1 MRLFAEFDNFRKRTA
16 KERIELFGTAS
27 KDIMTSLL
35 PILDNFERSFKV
47 NIPKEDDGVLLIYNQ
62 LKTEL
67 EKKGLKEIE
76 NPIGKVLDTDFH
88 EAITNIPT
96 EKNIPY
102 VWTDRFDLLQWMGVT
117 NAVDHVLACD
127 SVSQHFANALK
138 KPATVVIGATFP
150 ENISYPN
157 NPNFKIFDLG
167 KDKRIYSPI
176 RIVHEPAYDLNNE
189 GLMLMEEAKRNEIV
203 NYVKE
208 ELNKNE

>member
-1 MRLFAEFDNFRKRTA
+1 MTVKKNKKEPSKNKKKDTKPSNKKEENKNLQEQLALEKDKNLRLFAEFDNFRKRTA

-62 LKTEL
+62 LKAEL

-96 EKNIPY
+96 ENKKDKGKIVDVIEKGY
-102 VWTDRFDLLQWMGVT
+102 LLSSK
-117 NAVDHVLACD
+117 VLRYA
-127 SVSQHFANALK
+127 K
-138 KPATVVIGATFP
+138 VVIA
-150 ENISYPN
+150 N
-157 NPNFKIFDLG
+157 
-167 KDKRIYSPI
+167 
-176 RIVHEPAYDLNNE
+176 
-189 GLMLMEEAKRNEIV
+189 
-203 NYVKE
+203 
-208 ELNKNE
+208 